1 MNIDGVFLHHLLHEL
16 RPNLEGYRINKVLSI
31 NETDFVFSLSNRK
44 NLLISAN
51 NNSPHLRIT
60 KNEYIASKK
69 TSLFY
74 NQLKSKCENGIIHS
88 LEQIENDRL
97 VVFEIIHFDDLG
109 YQEKN
114 KLYFEIYGRNANL
127 ILTNA
132 EEIIIEAQKR
142 KLPNEEEKRIIVPK
156 IKYQHLSLG
165 KLNPF
170 TQKGSL
176 KQNNF
181 EGVSNLTFTEMVYQ
195 DNQDIINQ
203 PTQPTIMETGHKSYF
218 YCFPL
223 EHLQAQKTFFPTLSE
238 MLEFFYLNLKNLNN
252 LNSEQ
257 TYLENY
263 LKKEINKNKTKL
275 AKQEKDYQ
283 EAIQNLEYE
292 KTGNLLSAYLHQ
304 VKKGDVE
311 ITVDDFYLNGLPYT
325 IKLDPL
331 LSPTKNLENIFSK
344 FKKAKRTI
352 IHLKEQMERTKQDIE
367 YYICLLEQL
376 NLAKANDLREI
387 YQELNL
393 KKTVN
398 NTKKDS
404 KPNLTT
410 YQDDDGNQ
418 ILVGK
423 NNIQN
428 NYLTHKLAKKTDYFF
443 HVQGSPGSHTI
454 LRNNN
459 PSLKTIHLA
468 AKIAAFYSKS
478 RYSSNVAVDYTFVKN
493 VKKVPNEKGSFVLY
507 TNYKTV
513 FVTPDGEE
521 LKSYLKN

>member
-1 MNIDGVFLHHLLHEL
+1 M
-16 RPNLEGYRINKVLSI
+16 
-31 NETDFVFSLSNRK
+31 
-44 NLLISAN
+44 
-51 NNSPHLRIT
+51 
-60 KNEYIASKK
+60 
-69 TSLFY
+69 
-74 NQLKSKCENGIIHS
+74 
-88 LEQIENDRL
+88 
-97 VVFEIIHFDDLG
+97 
-109 YQEKN
+109 
-114 KLYFEIYGRNANL
+114 
-127 ILTNA
+127 
-132 EEIIIEAQKR
+132 
-142 KLPNEEEKRIIVPK
+142 
-156 IKYQHLSLG
+156 
-165 KLNPF
+165 
-170 TQKGSL
+170 
-176 KQNNF
+176 
-181 EGVSNLTFTEMVYQ
+181 
-195 DNQDIINQ
+195 
-203 PTQPTIMETGHKSYF
+203 
-218 YCFPL
+218 
-223 EHLQAQKTFFPTLSE
+223 
-238 MLEFFYLNLKNLNN
+238 
-252 LNSEQ
+252 
-257 TYLENY
+257 
-263 LKKEINKNKTKL
+263 
-275 AKQEKDYQ
+275 
-283 EAIQNLEYE
+283 
-292 KTGNLLSAYLHQ
+292 
-304 VKKGDVE
+304 
-311 ITVDDFYLNGLPYT
+311 NGLPYT

-376 NLAKANDLREI
+376 NLARANDLKEI

>member
-16 RPNLEGYRINKVLSI
+16 RPNVEGCRINKVLLI
-31 NETDFVFSLSNRK
+31 NETDFLFSLSNRK
-44 NLLISAN
+44 NLLISAS

-60 KNEYIASKK
+60 KNEYIASRK

-74 NQLKSKCENGIIHS
+74 NQLKSKCENSIIHS
-88 LEQIENDRL
+88 LDQIENDRL

-142 KLPNEEEKRIIVPK
+142 NLPNEDEQRIIVPK
-156 IKYQHLSLG
+156 IKYQHISLE

-176 KQNNF
+176 EQNNF
-181 EGVSNLTFTEMVYQ
+181 EGVSNLTFTEMVYHE
-195 DNQDIINQ
+195 NQDIINQ
-203 PTQPTIMETGHKSYF
+203 PTQPVIMEASHKSYF

-223 EHLQAQKTFFPTLSE
+223 DHLHAQITIFPSLSE
-238 MLEFFYLNLKNLNN
+238 MLEFFYLNLKSLNS

-275 AKQEKDYQ
+275 MKQEKDY
-283 EAIQNLEYE
+283 EGAIQNLEYE
-292 KTGNLLSAYLHQ
+292 KMGNLLSSYLHQ

-311 ITVDDFYLNGLPYT
+311 ITVSDFYLNGLPYT

-331 LSPTKNLENIFSK
+331 LTPTKNLENIFSK

-352 IHLKEQMERTKQDIE
+352 IHLKEQMEITKQDIE

-376 NLAKANDLREI
+376 NLAKANDLKEI
-387 YQELNL
+387 YEELNL
-393 KKTVN
+393 KKQIG
-398 NTKKDS
+398 NTRKAL
-404 KPNLTT
+404 KPNITI
-410 YQDDDGNQ
+410 YQDSNGSQ

-428 NYLTHKLAKKTDYFF
+428 NYLTHKLANKTDYFF

-459 PSLKTIHLA
+459 PNLETIHLA
-468 AKIAAFYSKS
+468 AQIAAFYSKS
-478 RYSSNVAVDYTFVKN
+478 RYSSNVAVDYTMVRN
-493 VKKVPNEKGSFVLY
+493 VKKVPGVKGSFVLY
-507 TNYKTV
+507 TNHKTV
-513 FVTPDGEE
+513 FVTPSSEE
-521 LKSYLKN
+521 LKPFLKN

>member
-1 MNIDGVFLHHLLHEL
+1 MKIIFMGTPQFAVPILEEIAKHHEV
-16 RPNLEGYRINKVLSI
+16 VLVVTQPDQYHFRRK
-31 NETDFVFSLSNRK
+31 EMVFSPVK
-44 NLLISAN
+44 EWAVAN
-51 NNSPHLRIT
+51 HYPVFQPEKIRI
-60 KNEYIASKK
+60 
-69 TSLFY
+69 
-74 NQLKSKCENGIIHS
+74 
-88 LEQIENDRL
+88 
-97 VVFEIIHFDDLG
+97 
-109 YQEKN
+109 
-114 KLYFEIYGRNANL
+114 
-127 ILTNA
+127 
-132 EEIIIEAQKR
+132 
-142 KLPNEEEKRIIVPK
+142 
-156 IKYQHLSLG
+156 
-165 KLNPF
+165 
-170 TQKGSL
+170 
-176 KQNNF
+176 
-181 EGVSNLTFTEMVYQ
+181 
-195 DNQDIINQ
+195 
-203 PTQPTIMETGHKSYF
+203 
-218 YCFPL
+218 
-223 EHLQAQKTFFPTLSE
+223 
-238 MLEFFYLNLKNLNN
+238 
-252 LNSEQ
+252 
-257 TYLENY
+257 
-263 LKKEINKNKTKL
+263 
-275 AKQEKDYQ
+275 DYQ

-304 VKKGDVE
+304 VKKGDME

-443 HVQGSPGSHTI
+443 HVQGSPGSQ
-454 LRNNN
+454 
-459 PSLKTIHLA
+459 
-468 AKIAAFYSKS
+468 
-478 RYSSNVAVDYTFVKN
+478 
-493 VKKVPNEKGSFVLY
+493 
-507 TNYKTV
+507 
-513 FVTPDGEE
+513 
-521 LKSYLKN
+521 